1 MLQRLRELLHL
12 SQDIGRQGLFM
23 KILLIDNAK
32 GWGGAEEQLL
42 ALAQALV
49 SVGHT
54 VIVGVRA
61 GGRIEKKFAGGNF
74 LLWSVPRG
82 GLSGLVALARFTAMA
97 RRERFQI
104 VHVHRDHD
112 LPVGKLYAVA
122 AGARLV
128 LTQHCRPSRPS
139 RFMYA
144 LAHRI
149 VCVSEYI
156 AADIRTRLPT
166 LRSRISVILNGIDA
180 AAFTSPDPGYWR
192 NNPLVGNRWPLL
204 GTVGGFYK
212 NQIELIGLLP
222 ELRKSFLEILLI
234 LIGEDEKGKA
244 FLVARAAELGVSD
257 AVLFTGALPRDQM
270 KHALA
275 GIDLQV
281 STFRNEGFGLSVV
294 EGLMVGTPFVGY
306 RVGGYPEIVE
316 QGGNGILL
324 ETIDEILDVTRGLLA
339 DNERRQAMGRNAVE
353 SVRWRFSLGS
363 MVDAYISL
371 YLLLSEQRTPN
382 VTVR

>member
-1 MLQRLRELLHL
+1 M
-12 SQDIGRQGLFM
+12 
-23 KILLIDNAK
+23 
-32 GWGGAEEQLL
+32 
-42 ALAQALV
+42 
-49 SVGHT
+49 
-54 VIVGVRA
+54 
-61 GGRIEKKFAGGNF
+61 
-74 LLWSVPRG
+74 
-82 GLSGLVALARFTAMA
+82 
-97 RRERFQI
+97 
-104 VHVHRDHD
+104 
-112 LPVGKLYAVA
+112 
-122 AGARLV
+122 
-128 LTQHCRPSRPS
+128 
-139 RFMYA
+139 
-144 LAHRI
+144 
-149 VCVSEYI
+149 
-156 AADIRTRLPT
+156 
-166 LRSRISVILNGIDA
+166 
-180 AAFTSPDPGYWR
+180 
-192 NNPLVGNRWPLL
+192 
-204 GTVGGFYK
+204 
-212 NQIELIGLLP
+212 LP

>member
-1 MLQRLRELLHL
+1 
-12 SQDIGRQGLFM
+12 M
-23 KILLIDNAK
+23 KIRLIDNAK

-281 STFRNEGFGLSVV
+281 SAFRNEGFGLSVV

-306 RVGGYPEIVE
+306 RAGGYPEIISAFE
-316 QGGNGILL
+316 NGTLVDLPTEMCQAILTTL
-324 ETIDEILDVTRGLLA
+324 QNRKNTELLDCISRC
-339 DNERRQAMGRNAVE
+339 
-353 SVRWRFSLGS
+353 SVKSLFSLDE
-363 MVDAYISL
+363 MIAAYDML
-371 YLLLSEQRTPN
+371 YIGL
-382 VTVR
+382 VTI